1 MMGPTPAAAFG
12 RFPLEGATPAA
23 RRSRFRGVRLI
34 ATRRPVTWKELS

>member
-12 RFPLEGATPAA
+12 RFPLEGEAAA